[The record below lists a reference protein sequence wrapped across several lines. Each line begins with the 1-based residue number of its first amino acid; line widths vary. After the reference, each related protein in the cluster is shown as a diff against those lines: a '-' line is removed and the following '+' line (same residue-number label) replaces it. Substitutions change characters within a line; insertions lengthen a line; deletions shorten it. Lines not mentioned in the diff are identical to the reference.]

1 MTNIDQIRNSII
13 DKLLAINN
21 SELLSA
27 FNKILEAN
35 PEKPISLDESQIE
48 MLKMSEEDILSGR
61 LISQS
66 EIEKEDAKWL
76 EKK

>member
-27 FNKILEAN
+27 FNKILETN
-35 PEKPISLDESQIE
+35 PEKPIPLDESQIE
-48 MLKMSEEDILSGR
+48 MLKMSEEDIISGR

-66 EIEKEDAKWL
+66 EIDKEDAKWL
-76 EKK
+76 D

>member
-27 FNKILEAN
+27 FNKILETKA
-35 PEKPISLDESQIE
+35 EKPIPLDESQIE
-48 MLKMSEEDILSGR
+48 MLKMSEDDILDGR

-66 EIEKEDAKWL
+66 EIDEEDAKWL
-76 EKK
+76 D

>member
-1 MTNIDQIRNSII
+1 MTNIDLIRNSII

-27 FNKILEAN
+27 INKILETKD
-35 PEKPISLDESQIE
+35 EKPIPLNESQKE
-48 MLKMSEEDILSGR
+48 MLKLSEDDILAGR

-66 EIEKEDAKWL
+66 EIDKEDAKWL
-76 EKK
+76 D

>member
-1 MTNIDQIRNSII
+1 MTKIEQIRNSII

-21 SELLSA
+21 TELLSA

-35 PEKPISLDESQIE
+35 SEKPISLNEPQIE
-48 MLKMSEEDILSGR
+48 MLKMSEEDILADR

-66 EIEKEDAKWL
+66 EIDKEDAKWL
-76 EKK
+76 D

>member
-1 MTNIDQIRNSII
+1 MTNIDQIRNSVI

-48 MLKMSEEDILSGR
+48 MLKMSEEDIISGR

-66 EIEKEDAKWL
+66 EIDKEDAKWL
-76 EKK
+76 D

>member
-1 MTNIDQIRNSII
+1 MTKADQIRNSII

-27 FNKILEAN
+27 FNKILETN
-35 PEKPISLDESQIE
+35 SEKSISLDESQIE
-48 MLKMSEEDILSGR
+48 MLKMSEEDILADR

-66 EIEKEDAKWL
+66 EIDKEDAKWL
-76 EKK
+76 D

>member
-1 MTNIDQIRNSII
+1 MTKIDQIRNSII

-27 FNKILEAN
+27 FNKILETKD
-35 PEKPISLDESQIE
+35 EKPIPLNESQKE
-48 MLKMSEEDILSGR
+48 MLKLSEDDILAGR

-66 EIEKEDAKWL
+66 EIDKEDAKWL
-76 EKK
+76 D

>member
-1 MTNIDQIRNSII
+1 MTKTDQIRNNII

-27 FNKILEAN
+27 FNKILENN
-35 PEKPISLDESQIE
+35 PEKPISLDKSQLE
-48 MLKMSEEDILSGR
+48 MLKMSEEDILAKR

-66 EIEKEDAKWL
+66 EIDKEDAKWL
-76 EKK
+76 D

>member
-1 MTNIDQIRNSII
+1 MNSIDQIRNSII

-35 PEKPISLDESQIE
+35 TGKQIPLDKAQKE
-48 MLKMSEEDILSGR
+48 MLKMSEKDIHSGR

-66 EIEKEDAKWL
+66 EIDKEDAKWL
-76 EKK
+76 D

>member
-1 MTNIDQIRNSII
+1 MTKTDQIRNSII

-35 PEKPISLDESQIE
+35 SEKPISLNESQIE
-48 MLKMSEEDILSGR
+48 MLKMSEEDILADR

-66 EIEKEDAKWL
+66 EIDKEDAKWL
-76 EKK
+76 D

>member
-27 FNKILEAN
+27 FNKILETN

-66 EIEKEDAKWL
+66 EIDKEDAKWL
-76 EKK
+76 D

>member
-1 MTNIDQIRNSII
+1 MANIDQIRNSVI
-13 DKLLAINN
+13 DKLLTINN

-48 MLKMSEEDILSGR
+48 MLKMSEEDIISGR

-66 EIEKEDAKWL
+66 EIDKEDAKWL
-76 EKK
+76 D

>member
-27 FNKILEAN
+27 FNKILETKT
-35 PEKPISLDESQIE
+35 EKPIPLDESQIE
-48 MLKMSEEDILSGR
+48 MLKMSEDDILDGR

-66 EIEKEDAKWL
+66 EIDKEDAKWL
-76 EKK
+76 D

>member
-1 MTNIDQIRNSII
+1 MANIDQIRNSVI

-35 PEKPISLDESQIE
+35 PENPISLDESQIE
-48 MLKMSEEDILSGR
+48 MLKMSEEDIISGR

-66 EIEKEDAKWL
+66 EIDKEDAKWL
-76 EKK
+76 D

>member
-27 FNKILEAN
+27 FNKILETKT
-35 PEKPISLDESQIE
+35 EKPISLDESQIE
-48 MLKMSEEDILSGR
+48 MLKMSEEDILSGK

-66 EIEKEDAKWL
+66 EIDKEDAKWL
-76 EKK
+76 DEK

>member
-1 MTNIDQIRNSII
+1 MSKIDQIRNSII
-13 DKLLAINN
+13 DKLLTINN

-27 FNKILEAN
+27 FNKILEAS
-35 PEKPISLDESQIE
+35 PGKPIPLDKSQKE

-66 EIEKEDAKWL
+66 EIDKEDAKWL
-76 EKK
+76 G

>member
-1 MTNIDQIRNSII
+1 MTNIDQIRNSVI

-27 FNKILEAN
+27 FNKILEEN

-48 MLKMSEEDILSGR
+48 MLKMSEEDIISGR

-66 EIEKEDAKWL
+66 EIDKEDAKWL
-76 EKK
+76 D

>member
-21 SELLSA
+21 TELLSA
-27 FNKILEAN
+27 FHKILETN
-35 PEKPISLDESQIE
+35 PEKPIPLDKSQIE
-48 MLKMSEEDILSGR
+48 MLKMSQEDILSGR

-66 EIEKEDAKWL
+66 EIDKEDSKWVD
-76 EKK
+76 

>member
-1 MTNIDQIRNSII
+1 MTKIDQIRNSII

-27 FNKILEAN
+27 FNKILETKS
-35 PEKPISLDESQIE
+35 EKPISLDDSQIE
-48 MLKMSEEDILSGR
+48 MLKMSEEDILADR

-66 EIEKEDAKWL
+66 EIDKEDAKWL
-76 EKK
+76 D

>member
-1 MTNIDQIRNSII
+1 MTKTDQIRNSII

-27 FNKILEAN
+27 FNKILETN
-35 PEKPISLDESQIE
+35 SEKPISLDESQIE
-48 MLKMSEEDILSGR
+48 MLKMSEEDILADR

-66 EIEKEDAKWL
+66 EIDKEDAKWL
-76 EKK
+76 D